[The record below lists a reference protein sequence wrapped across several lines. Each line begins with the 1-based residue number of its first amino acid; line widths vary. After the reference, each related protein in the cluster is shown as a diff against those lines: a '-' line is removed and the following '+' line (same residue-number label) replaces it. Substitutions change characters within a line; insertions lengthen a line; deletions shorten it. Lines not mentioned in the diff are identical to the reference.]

1 MSILRSFVA
10 IRPMVIILCKSRF
23 GCTKKKR
30 QNEKFYQNALV
41 KLCILMIEN
50 YQLTFFSG
58 CYQPI
63 RDGIWLLYYYSCV
76 LISKLDVIDFCCCQ
90 LLFACIHVHTHFA
103 LKNAPLL
110 RIEIWSY
117 QYVPFLEKVFLISRN
132 EIIIKLQIY
141 NPLQALILSSINQN
155 ITRYFFRV

>member
-50 YQLTFFSG
+50 YQLTFFFGMLSTDQG
-58 CYQPI
+58 W
-63 RDGIWLLYYYSCV
+63 DLALYYYSCV
-76 LISKLDVIDFCCCQ
+76 
-90 LLFACIHVHTHFA
+90 
-103 LKNAPLL
+103 
-110 RIEIWSY
+110 
-117 QYVPFLEKVFLISRN
+117 FLSQN
-132 EIIIKLQIY
+132 WMLQISAAASFVCMHSCTY
-141 NPLQALILSSINQN
+141 ALCTKKCTSSTHRDLEQYIQKNN
-155 ITRYFFRV
+155 RLRCLLCVKGLVICFYLG

>member
-50 YQLTFFSG
+50 YQLTFFFGMLSTDQGWDLAFVLLQLCSYLKIG
-58 CYQPI
+58 CY
-63 RDGIWLLYYYSCV
+63 RFLL
-76 LISKLDVIDFCCCQ
+76 LLA
-90 LLFACIHVHTHFA
+90 LFACIHVHTHFA